1 MVKKKMEKKERRGLK
16 EEKCEKKRGLDQ
28 KDKGEA
34 GVREG
39 KHHVFLKMK
48 QNTK

>member
-1 MVKKKMEKKERRGLK
+1 MVKQKMEKKRRGLK